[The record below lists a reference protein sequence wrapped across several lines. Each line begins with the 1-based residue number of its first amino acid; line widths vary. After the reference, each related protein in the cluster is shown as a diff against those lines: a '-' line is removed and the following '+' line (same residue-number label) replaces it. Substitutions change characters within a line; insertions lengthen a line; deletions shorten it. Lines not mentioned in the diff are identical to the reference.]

1 MKMIETRSAAGHI
14 LAHDLTQ
21 IIPGAAKGARFKKG
35 HIVTKEDIPVLLSMG
50 KQHLFV
56 WEQRN
61 GFLHENEAAQRLAA
75 LCQNKDIV
83 MSQVSEGK
91 IELFASRDGLFQV
104 DVKRLNIVNSIDN
117 LIVATRHTN
126 TAVRKGD
133 KLFSYDTTEAS
144 NSIAQK
150 KLDIEAQNNEIA
162 AQNNTIED
170 YKAEL
175 NKGADKVEIQA
186 RINDASFAIRQAQ
199 NTIKATQTEIDQLNK
214 QIENSTVLSTIDGII
229 KEVNRDG
236 GTNEN
241 GNQKP
246 LVSITQTSDF
256 RVKGSISEMG
266 SISEGT
272 NVIVRSRIN
281 EDQIYKGTVTK
292 VETDPQSNSNN
303 NVYGY
308 DSNESA
314 SKYPF
319 YVTLDNNKGLK
330 LGQHVYIEVDNG
342 QSTKKKGIWLDASFI
357 VSDDNGN
364 SYVWVSEKGK
374 LKKRKVELGKTDEET
389 STTKIKSGL
398 SEDDYIAWADDT
410 YKEGMKTT
418 TEYQTETDGD
428 ANAS

>member
-1 MKMIETRSAAGHI
+1 MNKKTKIIILISAC
-14 LAHDLTQ
+14 L
-21 IIPGAAKGARFKKG
+21 
-35 HIVTKEDIPVLLSMG
+35 
-50 KQHLFV
+50 
-56 WEQRN
+56 
-61 GFLHENEAAQRLAA
+61 
-75 LCQNKDIV
+75 
-83 MSQVSEGK
+83 
-91 IELFASRDGLFQV
+91 
-104 DVKRLNIVNSIDN
+104 
-117 LIVATRHTN
+117 LIVVIGIYYLFPKESSNGNIYVQKVSTIIGSSYTENRYSGVVESSETVDINQDGNKSITDMYVKAGQK
-126 TAVRKGD
+126 VSKGD
-133 KLFSYDTTEAS
+133 KLFSYDTTEAA

-150 KLDIEAQNNEIA
+150 KLDIEAQNNEIT

-175 NKGADKVEIQA
+175 NKGGDKVEIQA

-229 KEVNRDG
+229 KEVNKDG
-236 GTNEN
+236 GTDES

-246 LVSITQTSDF
+246 LVSITQTTDF

-266 SISEGT
+266 TISEGT
-272 NVIVRSRIN
+272 SVIVRSRVN

-303 NVYGY
+303 NFNGA
-308 DSNESA
+308 DSSESA

-319 YVTLDNNKGLK
+319 YVSLDNNKGLM
-330 LGQHVYIEVDNG
+330 LGQHVYIEADNG

-364 SYVWVSEKGK
+364 SYVWVSERGK

-389 STTKIKSGL
+389 FATKIKSGL
-398 SEDDYIAWADDT
+398 NEDDYIAWADDS
-410 YKEGMKTT
+410 YSEGMKTT